1 MMFNLNGGHSEEEK
15 NEITGKLQEME
26 ETKDRLNTIVK
37 ELQDMGYDLNKIV
50 NKEDTR
56 KVAEVVF
63 NMQANDTPV
72 LLMNMLSPG
81 GTDVALAT
89 LTAISKAVALGYM
102 MALHEQGKTTA
113 NAEWAKGLGLDD
125 LDLDL

>member
-1 MMFNLNGGHSEEEK
+1 MFNLNGGHSEEEQ

-26 ETKDRLNTIVK
+26 ETKDRLNTVVK

-102 MALHEQGKTTA
+102 MALHEQGKTAA